1 MRTRLFA
8 ATAAILVLS
17 MAPDWAQDEPP
28 ATPYGGSEVSPAA
41 RRSIHL
47 GIKWLIANQNPDGS
61 WGCER
66 GQPPSVA
73 LTSLSI
79 LVLMADGST
88 PDRGPHSAQIRRG
101 LKWIDGNK
109 TRGGLMSAYDS
120 TAMGEVYEHA
130 SGTLM
135 LATLY
140 GMGRHKD
147 DRSADENEK
156 LRGILEDSLDKLS
169 RLQLRDGGFGKTAQ
183 GGSDP
188 GVAAMAYLALR
199 TGYACGFKKAQADLD
214 KLKEYGRA
222 LIANGGGRIYPT
234 ACSLRL
240 FVGHNPREAFV
251 DDVSRQL
258 LTKRLGQDYGKM
270 SEWDYMAAFYSVG
283 ALIHDDKSEAWKKW
297 FPYVRDFLI
306 KIQQPD
312 GSWIVEYCLHCKVFA
327 TTLSLLSLQMPG
339 RYLPSTQY

>member
-1 MRTRLFA
+1 MRIRLYVA
-8 ATAAILVLS
+8 AAAAILLPPP
-17 MAPDWAQDEPP
+17 AQDWAQDDVRY
-28 ATPYGGSEVSPAA
+28 ASSEVTPAA

-47 GIKWLIANQNPDGS
+47 GIRWLIANQNADGS

-66 GQPPSVA
+66 GQNPSVA

-79 LVLMADGST
+79 LVLMADGSS
-88 PDRGPHSAQIRRG
+88 PDRGPYSSHIRRG
-101 LKWIDGNK
+101 LRWLDNNK
-109 TRGGLMSAYDS
+109 TRAGLLSAYDS

-130 SGTLM
+130 CGTLM

-147 DRSADENEK
+147 DQSADENEK
-156 LRGILEDSLDKLS
+156 LQGMLKDALDKLR
-169 RLQLRDGGFGKTAQ
+169 RLQLKNGGFGKSAS
-183 GGSDP
+183 GGSSDP
-188 GVAAMAYLALR
+188 GVSAMAYLALR
-199 TGYACGFKKAQADLD
+199 TGYACGFKDAQADLE

-222 LIANGGGRIYPT
+222 TIESGGGRIYPT

-240 FVGHNPREAFV
+240 LVGHNPREAFV
-251 DDVSRQL
+251 DEVSRQL
-258 LTKRLGQDYGKM
+258 LDKRLGQDHGKM

-283 ALIHDDKSEAWKKW
+283 ALIHDDKSDPWQKW

-327 TTLSLLSLQMPG
+327 TALSLLSLQMPG

>member
-1 MRTRLFA
+1 MTGRPVA
-8 ATAAILVLS
+8 AAAVVMLLL
-17 MAPDWAQDEPP
+17 AAQDWAQDGV
-28 ATPYGGSEVSPAA
+28 TFDSSEVTPAA

-47 GIKWLIANQNPDGS
+47 GIKWLIANQNADGS

-66 GQPPSVA
+66 GQNPSVA

-88 PDRGPHSAQIRRG
+88 PDRGPYSAQIRRG
-101 LKWIDGNK
+101 LRWFDSNK
-109 TRGGLMSAYDS
+109 TRSRLLAAYDS

-130 SGTLM
+130 CGTLM

-156 LRGILEDSLDKLS
+156 LKEMLKDALNKLC
-169 RLQLRDGGFGKTAQ
+169 RLQLKDGGFGKSAK
-183 GGSDP
+183 GGSSDP

-199 TGYACGFKKAQADLD
+199 TGYACGFKDAQVDLGR
-214 KLKEYGRA
+214 LKEYGRGV
-222 LIANGGGRIYPT
+222 IADGGGKIYPT

-251 DDVSRQL
+251 DDVRRQL
-258 LTKRLGQDYGKM
+258 LSKRLGQDHGKM

-283 ALIHDDKSEAWKKW
+283 ALIHDDKSEAWQKW